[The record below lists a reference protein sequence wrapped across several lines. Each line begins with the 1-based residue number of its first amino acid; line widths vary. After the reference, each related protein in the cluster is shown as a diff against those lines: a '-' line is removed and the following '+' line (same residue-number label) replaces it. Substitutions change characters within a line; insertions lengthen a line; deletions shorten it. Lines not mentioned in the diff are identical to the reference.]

1 MKRAI
6 RVLSIVLALIL
17 CISLFC
23 ACDKD
28 DEERKQQIRRENAT
42 ANVVMAFMTGVN
54 EDWTT
59 NLDDNATAN
68 LEKPGDYVTTLYW
81 TRFVC
86 DVMSRG
92 DINTS
97 KIEAL
102 ATSLN
107 SQQGRQMLSSFE
119 ENAQL
124 LIPILKEVGFTATDI
139 SGLVINLMKS
149 LSQDGTSV
157 FDAIN
162 EKLSTIKDLA
172 RNNQST
178 YGNVLD
184 AISAIGTAKAVF
196 MPTQEEKTQFAKAID
211 DATVAIENLVD
222 FSYNMSINSITQDL
236 FDTLFDDNG
245 ALGDISNTELVTLVN
260 TIMQNVR
267 DFKVAMN
274 EQEIAKL
281 NVALDLVI
289 KKFDTDVVTSAIY
302 AQIVKYAKYAYMIV
316 DVIPTI
322 CDLVV
327 ASGDILANQ
336 DFLNDLKLCEEKK
349 NTLNEDTNRLNATI
363 ISAKILKSVLSKFDS
378 QSLATALDQIGS
390 QGALEYQKA
399 TPILIVDL
407 LLNFN
412 MFLEADGKDSL
423 EVIHT
428 DIIDLETIQKSMTLA
443 LVFNSGFDKFRE
455 DYTKFCRGEIDIYAL
470 NNSANACSFGKLGI
484 ENPYNAITQTDAWY
498 KYYAVEGVKIV
509 NAFVKDA
516 MPKVIA
522 DIKAFADDYYGEDAS
537 VRDALQTIAS
547 WEIFVENVDEDAV
560 MSEFGTAIQKAYMS
574 GVWFIMPLI
583 KQN

>member
-1 MKRAI
+1 MKKTV

-17 CISLFC
+17 CISLFF

-28 DEERKQQIRRENAT
+28 DEKRKQQIRRENAT
-42 ANVVMAFMTGVN
+42 ASVVTAFMTGVN
-54 EDWTT
+54 EDWST
-59 NLDDNATAN
+59 NLDDNAVAN
-68 LEKPGDYVTTLYW
+68 LETPGDYVTTLYW

-86 DVMSRG
+86 DVMASG

-102 ATSLN
+102 STSLN
-107 SQQGRQMLSSFE
+107 SQQGRQMLSSFD

-139 SGLVINLMKS
+139 SGLVVNLMKS
-149 LSQDGTSV
+149 LSQDGTAV
-157 FDAIN
+157 FDAIS
-162 EKLSTIKDLA
+162 EKLSAVKELA
-172 RNNQST
+172 RNNQSA

-184 AISAIGTAKAVF
+184 TISAIGTAKNVF
-196 MPTQEEKTQFAKAID
+196 RPTQEEKTQFAKAID
-211 DATVAIENLVD
+211 DATRAIENLVD

-245 ALGDISNTELVTLVN
+245 ALGDISNTELVTLIN

-267 DFKVAMN
+267 DFKVAMS
-274 EQEIAKL
+274 EEEIAKL

-302 AQIVKYAKYAYMIV
+302 AQIVKYAKYAYMVV
-316 DVIPTI
+316 DVIPTV

-336 DFLNDLKLCEEKK
+336 DFLNDLKLCEENK

-363 ISAKILKSVLSKFDS
+363 ISAKIIKSVLSKFDS
-378 QSLATALDQIGS
+378 QSLATALDKIGS
-390 QGALEYQKA
+390 QGVLEYQKA
-399 TPILIVDL
+399 TPILMVDL

-428 DIIDLETIQKSMTLA
+428 DIMDLETIQKSMSLA
-443 LVFNSGFDKFRE
+443 LFFNSGFDKFRE
-455 DYTKFCRGEIDIYAL
+455 DYAKFCRGEIDIYAL
-470 NNSANACSFGKLGI
+470 NNSANVCSFEKLGI

-498 KYYAVEGVKIV
+498 KYYAVEGVKKI

-522 DIKAFADDYYGEDAS
+522 DIKAFANDYYGEDAS

-547 WEIFVENVDEDAV
+547 WEIFVEDVNGDTV
-560 MSEFGTAIQKAYMS
+560 MSEYGAVIQKAYMS
-574 GVWFIMPLI
+574 GVWFVMPQF